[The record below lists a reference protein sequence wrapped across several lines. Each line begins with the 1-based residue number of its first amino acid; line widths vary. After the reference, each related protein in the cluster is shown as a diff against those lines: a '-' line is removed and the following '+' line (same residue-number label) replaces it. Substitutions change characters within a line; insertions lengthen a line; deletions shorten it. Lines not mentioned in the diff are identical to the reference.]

1 VSNVFDNVDLDK
13 IAKTVDA
20 GKKDRA
26 TLHRPVKLKGEWL
39 LDPAKGYQFRT
50 EMSYEKGKQVIEID
64 NPSFMGGSANRLGPM
79 AYCVTGIASC
89 FVSAFA
95 YVAAMR
101 NIKLTKLTVEAEC
114 MINFAKIF
122 DVADEPIM
130 EGLKLQLDA
139 QSENADRSK
148 LEEILEMAKERCPAI
163 YSMTH
168 LIRVQANLR

>member
-1 VSNVFDNVDLDK
+1 
-13 IAKTVDA
+13 
-20 GKKDRA
+20 
-26 TLHRPVKLKGEWL
+26 
-39 LDPAKGYQFRT
+39 
-50 EMSYEKGKQVIEID
+50 
-64 NPSFMGGSANRLGPM
+64 
-79 AYCVTGIASC
+79 
-89 FVSAFA
+89 
-95 YVAAMR
+95 
-101 NIKLTKLTVEAEC
+101 